1 VQLSESLTRAY
12 NAQIKL
18 EFESSFV
25 YLQMGADFELRSLP
39 GFSRWM
45 RLQSSEEY
53 THAMKFI
60 DFVLSRGGKLELLA
74 LDKPAPTPGTVVE
87 AFEAALRHEQRVT
100 KAIHDLYAQ
109 ALEERDYASL
119 PLLQWFVNEQTEEE
133 ATVSTILER
142 LRMVGDDR
150 TGILFMDREL
160 GQRAAGA
167 AAASQAKAEAG
178 AGIPSGPCGRPGG
191 VAPQPPARW
200 MGPTGVTA
208 GATSGR
214 YWRA

>member
-1 VQLSESLTRAY
+1 MQLSESLTAAY
-12 NAQIKL
+12 NAQVKL

-25 YLQMGADFELRSLP
+25 YLQMAADFELRSLP

-45 RLQSSEEY
+45 RIQSGEEY

-60 DFVLSRGGKLELLA
+60 DFVIARGGRLELLA
-74 LDKPAPTPGTVVE
+74 LDKPAPTPETVVGV
-87 AFEAALRHEQRVT
+87 FEAALRHEQRVT
-100 KAIHDLYAQ
+100 RAIHDLYTR

-150 TGILFMDREL
+150 SGILFLDREL
-160 GQRAAGA
+160 GQRAGNPGGA
-167 AAASQAKAEAG
+167 AAEGDGEAG
-178 AGIPSGPCGRPGG
+178 A
-191 VAPQPPARW
+191 
-200 MGPTGVTA
+200 
-208 GATSGR
+208 
-214 YWRA
+214 

>member
-1 VQLSESLTRAY
+1 MQLSESLTRAY

-60 DFVLSRGGKLELLA
+60 NFVLERGGKLELLA

-150 TGILFMDREL
+150 TGILFLDREL
-160 GQRAAGA
+160 GQRTAGA
-167 AAASQAKAEAG
+167 AAGAQAPATTEDG
-178 AGIPSGPCGRPGG
+178 AG
-191 VAPQPPARW
+191 
-200 MGPTGVTA
+200 
-208 GATSGR
+208 
-214 YWRA
+214 

>member
-1 VQLSESLTRAY
+1 
-12 NAQIKL
+12 
-18 EFESSFV
+18 
-25 YLQMGADFELRSLP
+25 
-39 GFSRWM
+39 
-45 RLQSSEEY
+45 
-53 THAMKFI
+53 MKFI
-60 DFVLSRGGKLELLA
+60 NFVLDRGGKLELLA

-100 KAIHDLYAQ
+100 KAIHDLYAL

-160 GQRAAGA
+160 GQRAGARGA
-167 AAASQAKAEAG
+167 AASDNADADGEG
-178 AGIPSGPCGRPGG
+178 
-191 VAPQPPARW
+191 
-200 MGPTGVTA
+200 
-208 GATSGR
+208 
-214 YWRA
+214 